1 MRMQLSFPPIC
12 TEDAVFNQ
20 VATNLHA
27 FATGCRLSEIVSDIA
42 AVQMY
47 GPQDAAVAGIT
58 TDSRQVSRGFVFAA
72 IEGDHVD
79 GHRFVQQAIEAGAVC
94 VVVQLRQYEDGLK
107 ELLTPAYCQHN
118 GTTVAIVRDSREAVA
133 VLADRFHHSPA
144 RELKLI
150 GITGTNGKTTISW
163 LLQGALKAAK
173 LSPGMIGTVEYRIGN
188 SVVPATF
195 TTPPAED
202 LHRMFSE
209 MRKAGCKSAVMEVSS
224 HALALKRVHG
234 VSFDVSIFTNLTQ
247 DHLDFHGDMES
258 YRDAK
263 SLLFSEHT
271 RGVGLLNAD
280 DAASQLLGASLGRKR
295 KLYGQHGK
303 PAFRMRDISVT
314 AKGTSLTVEH
324 AGTSCVLRSSLV
336 GAFNAYNL
344 TAAFAAAVLLGI
356 DPETARRGIQ
366 SVKRV
371 PGRFERIMS
380 ADGVAAI
387 VDYSHTPDSL
397 AKALQT
403 ARGLVGRGRVLTVF
417 GCGGDRDKG
426 KRPHMGSV
434 ASSMSDLTIVT
445 SDNPRTEDPDAII
458 AAILTGVHAGRE
470 VMVRSGRKA
479 AIHQA
484 LKLAKPGDIVL
495 VAGKGHENYQI
506 VGTTRRH
513 FDDSEVIRDF
523 FAAQR
528 GGVR

>member
-1 MRMQLSFPPIC
+1 M
-12 TEDAVFNQ
+12 FNQ

-27 FATGCRLSEIVSDIA
+27 FATGCRLSDIVSDIA
-42 AVQMY
+42 AVQIY
-47 GPQDAAVAGIT
+47 GPQDAAVANIT
-58 TDSRQVSRGFVFAA
+58 TDSRRVSRGSVFAA
-72 IEGDHVD
+72 VEGEHVD
-79 GHRFVQQAIEAGAVC
+79 GHRFVQRAIEAGAVC
-94 VVVQLRQYEDGLK
+94 VVVQLRQYEEGLK
-107 ELLTPAYCQHN
+107 DLLTPAYCQHN
-118 GTTVAIVRDSREAVA
+118 GSTVAIVHDTREAVA
-133 VLADRFHHSPA
+133 VLADRYYDSPS
-144 RELKLI
+144 RDLKLI

-163 LLQGALKAAK
+163 LLQGALRAAK
-173 LSPGMIGTVEYRIGN
+173 LSPGMIGTVEYRIGDT
-188 SVVPATF
+188 VLPATY

-202 LHRMFSE
+202 LHRMFRD

-234 VSFDVSIFTNLTQ
+234 ISFDVSVFTNLTQ
-247 DHLDFHGDMES
+247 DHLDFHGDMDA

-263 SLLFSEHT
+263 GLLFSAHT

-280 DAASQLLGASLGRKR
+280 DPVSSHLRAPLGRR
-295 KLYGQHGK
+295 GKLYGQHGK
-303 PAFRMRDISVT
+303 PAFRMRDIEVT
-314 AKGTSLTVEH
+314 AKGTSLTIEH
-324 AGTSCVLRSSLV
+324 AGASWKLRSSLV

-356 DPETARRGIQ
+356 DPEIARRGIQ

-371 PGRFERIMS
+371 PGRFERILS

-403 ARGLVGRGRVLTVF
+403 ARALVGAGRVITVF

-426 KRPHMGSV
+426 KRPYMGAV
-434 ASSMSDLTIVT
+434 ASSMSDLAIIT
-445 SDNPRTEDPDAII
+445 SDNPRTEDPAAII
-458 AAILTGVHAGRE
+458 AAVYAGVQPGRE

-484 LKLAKPGDIVL
+484 LKLARPGDIVL

-506 VGTTRRH
+506 IGTTKRH
-513 FDDSEVIRDF
+513 FDDSEVVRAYF
-523 FAAQR
+523 EARR
-528 GGVR
+528 GGVQ